1 MAEHPP
7 RSILASVATALLVA
21 GPLAMADLPV
31 AHALPSGPSG
41 LRVVSTASKAIAIS
55 WNPVDGA
62 DGYRVSFAVEGG
74 SSKTW
79 DIRGTTFAL
88 TKLTGNPTDTS
99 TARLTP
105 STRYQLRVKA
115 IAAGAGYSPTNKV
128 VQDVTG
134 YTSWISATTADA
146 SALPEVAP
154 VSLKATQA
162 SGSSLYVSWTSRG
175 PGLKYRVRFG
185 TDPSLS
191 DDTSK
196 TQVFAAAGGVLTGLT
211 PNTTYYYKVRALE
224 LSGADASAY
233 SAVASGKTPAANFV
247 PGFTVASYNILKTGS
262 GPSWTKR
269 RGALAANILSTT
281 PDVLGVQEALQTKVS
296 GVKGAKVSQWQ
307 DLLDLLG
314 SKYKAVSTKNSQGTR
329 LIYNSSRF
337 TLIKADTKA
346 LTTIGKYTRY
356 AVWAILE
363 DKISGKQGFF
373 VSTHLEPGS
382 NTSAAA
388 KAARKKQAAEIL
400 ALADA
405 QAGGRP
411 VVVVGDLNSSRA
423 ASTTNGAYQTLRA
436 GGLVDPLGN
445 ADDTWFSTD
454 PGIAEHRIDV
464 EYNSFNALE
473 RRARRTAYEVGTSV
487 DQIFVSPGLR
497 VAERQTVVSLDRNR
511 KFVGTIP
518 SDHNLITVIIHF
530 E

>member
-1 MAEHPP
+1 MAEQTP
-7 RSILASVATALLVA
+7 RSILASVVTALLLA
-21 GPLAMADLPV
+21 GPLALADQPV

-41 LRVVSTASKAIAIS
+41 LKVVSTAAKAIAIS
-55 WNPVDGA
+55 WNKVDGA
-62 DGYRVSFAVEGG
+62 DGYRVSFAVAGG
-74 SSKTW
+74 SAKTW
-79 DIRGTTFAL
+79 DIQGTSFAL

-105 STRYQLRVKA
+105 NTRYQLRVKA
-115 IAAGAGYSPTNKV
+115 IAAGPGYSTTKKV
-128 VQDVTG
+128 VQDVTN

-146 SALPEVAP
+146 SALPEVPP
-154 VSLKATQA
+154 VALKATQA
-162 SGSSLYVSWTSRG
+162 SGSSLYLSWSSRG
-175 PGLKYRVRFG
+175 PGLQYRVRYG

-191 DDTSK
+191 ESSSDTK
-196 TQVFAAAGGVLTGLT
+196 VFAAAGGVLTGLAA
-211 PNTTYYYKVRALE
+211 NTTYYYKVRALE
-224 LSGADASAY
+224 LNGADASAY
-233 SAVASGKTPAANFV
+233 STVASATTPGAGFV

-269 RGALAANILSTT
+269 RAALASNILAAA
-281 PDVLGVQEALQTKVS
+281 PDVLGAQEALQTKVS
-296 GVKGAKVSQWQ
+296 GVKGSSVPQWQ

-337 TLIKADTKA
+337 SLVKADAKG
-346 LTTIGKYTRY
+346 LTTIGTYTRY
-356 AVWAILE
+356 AVWAILQ

-388 KAARKKQAAEIL
+388 KAARKQQAAEIL
-400 ALADA
+400 ALAKA
-405 QAGGRP
+405 QAGDLP
-411 VVVVGDLNSSRA
+411 VIVVGDLNSSRA
-423 ASTTNGAYQTLRA
+423 STTTNGAYQTLRA
-436 GGLVDPLGN
+436 GGLIDPLGN
-445 ADDTWFSTD
+445 ADDTWFSSD

-464 EYNSFNALE
+464 EYNAFNALE

-487 DQIFVSPGLR
+487 DQILVSSDLR
-497 VAERQTVVSLDRNR
+497 VAQRQTVVSLDRDR

-518 SDHNLITVIIHF
+518 SDHNMITATIHF